1 MTSVPSRAERAKI
14 KEYQDVALSDR
25 DLLYL
30 LDGKANIVLYPD
42 LAEMTSLDEVLG
54 ESGAAIILYCSKP
67 SYGHWCALI
76 RGVGDD
82 YGKVEFFNPYGGF
95 PDDSLEL
102 LDPQWARRSKQDEPK
117 LSLLMID
124 SPYELSYNQYPFQ
137 AYGRGIKTC
146 GRHCASRVLLR
157 HLPLDAYAA
166 AIYGEAEKTRT
177 TPDAVVSA
185 FTSEIAPKP
194 KPILKGRRH

>member
-1 MTSVPSRAERAKI
+1 MERPGRAEKAKI
-14 KEYQDVALSDR
+14 KDYENVALSDR
-25 DLLYL
+25 DLLRV

-42 LAEMTSLDEVLG
+42 IANMGSLDDVLG
-54 ESGAAIILYCSKP
+54 PHGAAIILFCSRP

-76 RGVGDD
+76 RGVGGD
-82 YGKVEFFNPYGGF
+82 YGRVEFFNPYGGF

-102 LDPQWARRSKQDEPK
+102 LDRAWAVRSGQDKPL
-117 LSLLMID
+117 LSLLMIE

-137 AYGRGIKTC
+137 EHSKNVKTC

-157 HLPLDAYAA
+157 DLPLDAYASTLYQA
-166 AIYGEAEKTRT
+166 AKETGT

-194 KPILKGRRH
+194 RPILRR